1 MTLEIVL
8 TVVAV
13 VWWSVT
19 VVIFSALCADAD
31 TALRDR
37 ITAAVLWPFFV
48 AFSLPVM
55 LWRIPFKTVRQM
67 KADIRNR
74 GEWDDFQQ
82 WRKERNKNDQSNI
95 DQTKGG
101 E

>member
-8 TVVAV
+8 IGLAV

-19 VVIFSALCADAD
+19 VVIFCALCFDAD
-31 TALRDR
+31 TALRER
-37 ITAAVLWPFFV
+37 VAAAVFWPLV
-48 AFSLPVM
+48 ALLALPAM

-74 GEWDDFQQ
+74 GEWNDFQQ
-82 WRKERNKNDQSNI
+82 WRKARNKDDPN
-95 DQTKGG
+95 K
-101 E
+101 